1 MSSYE
6 VIVNLIVNTTTSGG
20 LITEAKLDSCDYP
33 TGIGI
38 TDEQMKELNL
48 RKHDF
53 HGSDWNY
60 TLDHTAE

>member
-1 MSSYE
+1 M
-6 VIVNLIVNTTTSGG
+6 NLIVNTTTSEG
-20 LITEAKLDSCDYP
+20 LTIEAELDARDYP
-33 TGIGI
+33 TGIRI